1 MKAKDEDLELTTR
14 KALVARILRSR
25 AEVGALEQE
34 EFLVMQGRIEQART
48 REELDALQA
57 EMDA

>member
-1 MKAKDEDLELTTR
+1 M
-14 KALVARILRSR
+14 ARILRAL